1 MIIIGRRRYKQYIYN
16 EKRSDMGLLTPKNN
30 KGDKKSKNKQ
40 NAQAQGSKFLKQNSK
55 ASGANKKPI
64 KTGGARGS

>member
-1 MIIIGRRRYKQYIYN
+1 
-16 EKRSDMGLLTPKNN
+16 MGLLTPKNN
-30 KGDKKSKNKQ
+30 KGDKKAKNKQ
-40 NAQAQGSKFLKQNSK
+40 QIDSQGSKFMKQNSK

>member
-1 MIIIGRRRYKQYIYN
+1 MGDEDTNSIFTMKN
-16 EKRSDMGLLTPKNN
+16 DPNMGLLTPKNN
-30 KGDKKSKNKQ
+30 KGDKKGKKQ
-40 NAQAQGSKFLKQNSK
+40 NAQTQGSKFMKQNSK

>member
-1 MIIIGRRRYKQYIYN
+1 
-16 EKRSDMGLLTPKNN
+16 MGLLTPKNS
-30 KGDKKSKNKQ
+30 KGDKKAKKL
-40 NAQAQGSKFLKQNSK
+40 NAQTQGSKFMKQNSK

>member
-1 MIIIGRRRYKQYIYN
+1 MKN
-16 EKRSDMGLLTPKNN
+16 DPNMGLLTPKNS
-30 KGDKKSKNKQ
+30 KGDKKAKNKQ
-40 NAQAQGSKFLKQNSK
+40 NAQTQGSKFMKQNTK